1 MILRTAGKFLRFV
14 NGAHINRPNIKLDW
28 SSTSNLSFDMNLQ
41 WILYINNKYLTA
53 SADDT

>member
-1 MILRTAGKFLRFV
+1 MAEKILTIV
-14 NGAHINRPNIKLDW
+14 NDAHINRPNIKLDW

-53 SADDT
+53 RADDT